1 MVEQGGGRRKRRAYN
16 TKITHIVPSIHSLP
30 HELPFHVLG
39 RVASHSLRD
48 LLNAKLS
55 CREWNELGD
64 DNLVYKHAS
73 LAKISI
79 FRWKRE
85 TPENKRRRSLFL
97 QKCVDAGN
105 LEALYRRG
113 VVDYLQNKERGYALG
128 CLKKAANAG
137 HVASMYAVCII
148 SIYLGEHKKDGISVL
163 GRMKKSKQSRKE
175 VRQARWKLLDIIKMM
190 WLRNFMGVAPKP
202 VCCTKHR
209 LCKKNGWGP
218 IDSDDEDSGIECE
231 SYEAPQ
237 TTKESLLNCDLWPS
251 SFSKRTLTAPKLTG
265 IPMKIC
271 KGNSHLCSFVEGIW
285 PKVFTEEAEPV
296 RMAKLWGDGREWDD
310 RGVDGGLMIGEKGEG
325 KGSGDRIVPMG
336 RVRSRL
342 LAQN

>member
-1 MVEQGGGRRKRRAYN
+1 MDEQGESRRKRRDYN

-30 HELPFHVLG
+30 HELLVHVLG

-97 QKCVDAGN
+97 QKCADAGN

-113 VVDYLQNKERGYALG
+113 VVDYLQRKEQGYALG

-137 HVASMYAVCII
+137 HVASKYAVCII
-148 SIYLGEHKKDGISVL
+148 SIYLGGEHKKDGINVL
-163 GRMKKSKQSRKE
+163 GSMKKSKQSRKE

-190 WLRNFMGVAPKP
+190 WLCNFMGVAPKP
-202 VCCTKHR
+202 ICCTKHR

-231 SYEAPQ
+231 SC
-237 TTKESLLNCDLWPS
+237 KCDFEISHFS
-251 SFSKRTLTAPKLTG
+251 SS
-265 IPMKIC
+265 
-271 KGNSHLCSFVEGIW
+271 W
-285 PKVFTEEAEPV
+285 PKVCTP
-296 RMAKLWGDGREWDD
+296 
-310 RGVDGGLMIGEKGEG
+310 
-325 KGSGDRIVPMG
+325 
-336 RVRSRL
+336 
-342 LAQN
+342 

>member
-30 HELPFHVLG
+30 HELLVHVLG

-148 SIYLGEHKKDGISVL
+148 SIYLGGEHKKDGISVL

-218 IDSDDEDSGIECE
+218 IDSDDEDSGIEWIE
-231 SYEAPQ
+231 SGVDLWKDKARSLQFRLRDRLRVAVDHHRRRPKLSDGYFASTVQ
-237 TTKESLLNCDLWPS
+237 RWAQRFSDFRQESLPS
-251 SFSKRTLTAPKLTG
+251 SSKFYRK
-265 IPMKIC
+265 
-271 KGNSHLCSFVEGIW
+271 
-285 PKVFTEEAEPV
+285 
-296 RMAKLWGDGREWDD
+296 
-310 RGVDGGLMIGEKGEG
+310 RGL
-325 KGSGDRIVPMG
+325 SLP
-336 RVRSRL
+336 L
-342 LAQN
+342 

>member
-1 MVEQGGGRRKRRAYN
+1 MN
-16 TKITHIVPSIHSLP
+16 
-30 HELPFHVLG
+30 
-39 RVASHSLRD
+39 
-48 LLNAKLS
+48 
-55 CREWNELGD
+55 W
-64 DNLVYKHAS
+64 
-73 LAKISI
+73 
-79 FRWKRE
+79 
-85 TPENKRRRSLFL
+85 
-97 QKCVDAGN
+97 KCVDAGN

-148 SIYLGEHKKDGISVL
+148 SIYLGGEHKKDGISVL

-231 SYEAPQ
+231 SC
-237 TTKESLLNCDLWPS
+237 KCDLEISHFS
-251 SFSKRTLTAPKLTG
+251 SS
-265 IPMKIC
+265 
-271 KGNSHLCSFVEGIW
+271 W
-285 PKVFTEEAEPV
+285 PKVCTP
-296 RMAKLWGDGREWDD
+296 
-310 RGVDGGLMIGEKGEG
+310 
-325 KGSGDRIVPMG
+325 
-336 RVRSRL
+336 
-342 LAQN
+342 

>member
-1 MVEQGGGRRKRRAYN
+1 MDEQGGGRRKRRAYN

-30 HELPFHVLG
+30 RELVVHVLG

-48 LLNAKLS
+48 LLNAKLRCKSLLFYS

-113 VVDYLQNKERGYALG
+113 VVDYLQRKEQGYALG

-137 HVASMYAVCII
+137 HVASKYAVCII
-148 SIYLGEHKKDGISVL
+148 SIYLGGEHKKDGISVL

-190 WLRNFMGVAPKP
+190 WLRNFLGVAPKP

-209 LCKKNGWGP
+209 LCKKNSWGP

-231 SYEAPQ
+231 SC
-237 TTKESLLNCDLWPS
+237 KCDLEISYFNS
-251 SFSKRTLTAPKLTG
+251 S
-265 IPMKIC
+265 
-271 KGNSHLCSFVEGIW
+271 W
-285 PKVFTEEAEPV
+285 PKVCTP
-296 RMAKLWGDGREWDD
+296 
-310 RGVDGGLMIGEKGEG
+310 
-325 KGSGDRIVPMG
+325 
-336 RVRSRL
+336 
-342 LAQN
+342 